1 MRIATYNIW
10 NSAIGMPERKQ
21 QLIEEIIK
29 ISADII
35 CLQEVP
41 NKAAHQDLVE
51 RCRYQ
56 FAVFHEHA
64 NEEEGLKSHLNKSA
78 KLFLAVTIHNIHA
91 ATIRT
96 DIAFFIINFPFRLRC
111 IHAYLL
117 LSQFSKMYFIYA
129 FTLLHI
135 VLNNLIMM

>member
-10 NSAIGMPERKQ
+10 NSATGMPERKQ

-56 FAVFHEHA
+56 FAVFHKHA
-64 NEEEGLKSHLNKSA
+64 NEEEGLSILSRYSIKSFEFSIITKKEKYCISRW
-78 KLFLAVTIHNIHA
+78 TIIIMRANGQLCFWKKRLQNIIEH
-91 ATIRT
+91 
-96 DIAFFIINFPFRLRC
+96 
-111 IHAYLL
+111 
-117 LSQFSKMYFIYA
+117 
-129 FTLLHI
+129 
-135 VLNNLIMM
+135 